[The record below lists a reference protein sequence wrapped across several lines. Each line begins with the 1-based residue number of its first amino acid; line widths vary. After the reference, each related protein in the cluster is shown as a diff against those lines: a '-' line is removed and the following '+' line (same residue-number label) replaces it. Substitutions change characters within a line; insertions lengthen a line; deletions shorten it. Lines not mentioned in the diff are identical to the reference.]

1 MHFYKQSN
9 FSKLGETS
17 KKTSKLWHKVCLPH
31 FICCIPQ
38 TREGKQ
44 VQSVPGNL
52 GSIFLLYFYRLYC
65 YRLGMVLKA
74 LNGAAVCKNQGRKS
88 EVIIIYNEVEGCLLK
103 LLYQNKSLDLTKA
116 AKLAEMRTEH
126 RNVVYFYFHYLSRM
140 PPTIRII
147 HHFICCSATHHLEM
161 MISVCVCVCVCV
173 CVRAC
178 ARACVQSRLAVK
190 AEYKTRTVQGL
201 KVSLEDRSPLLQR
214 TI

>member
-1 MHFYKQSN
+1 MS
-9 FSKLGETS
+9 
-17 KKTSKLWHKVCLPH
+17 
-31 FICCIPQ
+31 
-38 TREGKQ
+38 
-44 VQSVPGNL
+44 
-52 GSIFLLYFYRLYC
+52 
-65 YRLGMVLKA
+65 
-74 LNGAAVCKNQGRKS
+74 
-88 EVIIIYNEVEGCLLK
+88 LK

-161 MISVCVCVCVCV
+161 MICVCVCVCA
-173 CVRAC
+173 RAH
-178 ARACVQSRLAVK
+178 ACVQSRLAVK